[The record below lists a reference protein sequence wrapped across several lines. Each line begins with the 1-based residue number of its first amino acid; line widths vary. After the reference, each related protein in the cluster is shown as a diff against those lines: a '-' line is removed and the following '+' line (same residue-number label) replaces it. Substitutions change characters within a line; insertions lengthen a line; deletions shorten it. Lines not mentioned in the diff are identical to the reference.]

1 MNSKEKENLI
11 AYHLRTATKCKKY
24 MMDERSTRM
33 RTYYTNKAKQ
43 HLEAIRQIGLINLG
57 IEL

>member
-1 MNSKEKENLI
+1 MNTTKEQLI

-24 MMDERSTRM
+24 MMGEPSTRM
-33 RTYYTNKAKQ
+33 RTYYATKGKQ
-43 HLEAIRQIGLINLG
+43 HLEAIRKIGLINLG

>member
-1 MNSKEKENLI
+1 MNKEKLI

-24 MMDERSTRM
+24 MMDEQSPRM
-33 RTYYTNKAKQ
+33 RAYYATKGKQ
-43 HLEAIRQIGLINLG
+43 HLDAIRKIGLINLG